1 MNPPILIPLPGN
13 EHLAASIA
21 GTIDAEIGA
30 LEIRQFPDG
39 ETYLR
44 FACDVAGRSV
54 ILLCTLARPNELVVP
69 LLLAADAARDLGA
82 SEVALV
88 APYLAYMRQ
97 DRRFRSGEA
106 VSSRTFARLLSNAFD
121 WFVTVDPHLH
131 RYASLDAI
139 YSIRS
144 IVVQSAPSIARWIEA
159 NVAYPVIIGPDIE
172 SEQWVSSVARLI
184 GAPHFVLTKSRT
196 GDRRVSVTLPDIE
209 PFARRRPVIVDDIGS
224 SGQTLVESVR
234 ALNHSGFET
243 SCCIVVHALFDRKVE
258 DVFDD
263 RSVQIVSTDTV
274 AHGTNAIA
282 LGDVLA
288 KAVEEMRLG
297 TEPARKPIE

>member
-13 EHLAASIA
+13 EHLAAGIA
-21 GTIDAEIGA
+21 GAIDAEIGM
-30 LEIRQFPDG
+30 LEMHQFPDG

-54 ILLCTLARPNELVVP
+54 ILLCTLARPNELVMP

-131 RYASLDAI
+131 RYASLDTI

-144 IVVQSAPSIARWIEA
+144 RVVQAAPSIARWIEA
-159 NVAYPVIIGPDIE
+159 NVTDPVIVGPDIE
-172 SEQWVSSVARLI
+172 SEQWVSGVARLI

-209 PFARRRPVIVDDIGS
+209 PFAHRRPVIVDDIGS
-224 SGQTLVESVR
+224 SGQTLVAAVR
-234 ALNHSGFET
+234 ELNGAGFET

-258 DVFDD
+258 DLFDD
-263 RSVQIVSTDTV
+263 RSVEIVSTDTV
-274 AHGTNAIA
+274 AHATNAIA
-282 LGDVLA
+282 LGGDLA
-288 KAVEEMRLG
+288 KAVEEMCLG
-297 TEPARKPIE
+297 TQPARKPV

>member
-1 MNPPILIPLPGN
+1 MNLPLLIPLPGN
-13 EHLAASIA
+13 ERLAASIA
-21 GTIDAEIGA
+21 GAIDAEIGV
-30 LEIRQFPDG
+30 LELRQFPDG

-44 FACDVAGRSV
+44 FACGVAKRPV
-54 ILLCTLARPNELVVP
+54 ILLCTLARPNELVMP
-69 LLLAADAARDLGA
+69 LLLAADAARDLGS

-97 DRRFRSGEA
+97 DRRFRSGEVISA
-106 VSSRTFARLLSNAFD
+106 RTFARLLSNAFD

-144 IVVQSAPSIARWIEA
+144 RVVQSAPSIARWIKA
-159 NVAYPVIIGPDIE
+159 NVTDPVIVGPDIE
-172 SEQWVSSVARLI
+172 SEQWVSSVAQQI
-184 GAPHFVLTKSRT
+184 GAPHFVLSKSRT

-209 PFARRRPVIVDDIGS
+209 PFAHRRPVIVDDIGS
-224 SGQTLVESVR
+224 SGQTLVEAVR
-234 ALNHSGFET
+234 ALNHAGFET
-243 SCCIVVHALFDRKVE
+243 SCCIVVHALFDCKVE

-263 RSVQIVSTDTV
+263 RSVQILSTDTV
-274 AHGTNAIA
+274 AHDTNAIA

>member
-13 EHLAASIA
+13 EQLAASIA
-21 GTIDAEIGA
+21 GTLDAEVGL
-30 LEIRQFPDG
+30 LEMRQFPDD

-54 ILLCTLARPNELVVP
+54 ILLCTLARPNEHVMP

-82 SEVALV
+82 AEVALV

-97 DRRFRSGEA
+97 DRRFKSGEA

-139 YSIRS
+139 YSIPSR
-144 IVVQSAPSIARWIEA
+144 VVHSAPSIARWIET
-159 NVAYPVIIGPDIE
+159 NVADPVIVGPDVE
-172 SEQWVSSVARLI
+172 SEQWVSGVARLI
-184 GAPHFVLTKSRT
+184 GAPHFVLTKSRS
-196 GDRRVSVTLPDIE
+196 GDRKVSVTLPDIK
-209 PFARRRPVIVDDIGS
+209 PFAHRRPVIVDDIGS
-224 SGQTLVESVR
+224 SGQTLVAAVR
-234 ALNHSGFET
+234 VLNSAGFET

-258 DVFDD
+258 DIFDD
-263 RSVQIVSTDTV
+263 QSVQIVSTDTV
-274 AHGTNAIA
+274 AHSTNAIA
-282 LGDVLA
+282 LGDALA
-288 KAVEEMRLG
+288 KAVEEMRLRP
-297 TEPARKPIE
+297 ERARKTIQ